1 MSSMRSHPWVV
12 GVDLGGSNLRV
23 AAYHELEAAVA
34 AARDANRPLA
44 KEPAAVVRRPVGT
57 DRRVETI
64 MGHMADAVNE
74 VLGVVGVSPVT
85 RVPVGVGIAAML
97 ADRKGTVANS
107 PHLGWRDVAFG
118 PMLAKKLGPAR
129 PVGIYNDVNAI
140 TYGEYGVGAG
150 AGSRDM
156 LCVYV
161 GTGIGGG
168 LVVNG
173 ALAEGATSCAGE
185 IGHVKVTWGDD
196 AAPCNCGGRG
206 CVEAYVGGS
215 YVLARVR
222 KELAAGQRSLA
233 VDLAGGNPAAVHPG
247 HVDQAAAEGDAWA
260 LAMWTELAPLL
271 AVALGNAIT
280 LLNPDRVVLGGG
292 MLGRTPTLRDQTL
305 VALSLVTPPA
315 LLDPVTIVDA
325 ALGDDAGLVG
335 SALLADAGV
344 SLV

>member
-1 MSSMRSHPWVV
+1 MTPHEWVV

-23 AAYHELEAAVA
+23 AAYHQLADAADEAK
-34 AARDANRPLA
+34 RSGTPLA
-44 KEPAAVVRRPVGT
+44 KEPAAVVRRPVGD
-57 DRRVETI
+57 DRRLETLLGAI
-64 MGHMADAVNE
+64 EAAVDE
-74 VLGVVGVSPVT
+74 VLGVVGVSKVAV
-85 RVPVGVGIAAML
+85 VPVGVGIAAML
-97 ADRKGTVANS
+97 SDRRGTVANS

-118 PMLAKKLGPAR
+118 PMLKKLLGPAR
-129 PVGIYNDVNAI
+129 PVGTYNDVNAI
-140 TYGEYGVGAG
+140 AFGEYGVGAG
-150 AGSRDM
+150 AGARDL

-185 IGHVKVTWGDD
+185 IGHVKVTWGED
-196 AAPCNCGGRG
+196 AARCNCGGRG

-215 YVLARVR
+215 YVQARIR
-222 KELAAGQRSLA
+222 AELTNGQRSLA
-233 VDLAGGNPAAVHPG
+233 VDLAGGDATIVNPG
-247 HVDQAAAEGDAWA
+247 HVDQAAAEGDPWA
-260 LAMWTELAPLL
+260 LALWTELAPLL

>member
-1 MSSMRSHPWVV
+1 MSGPAHPWVV
-12 GVDLGGSNLRV
+12 GVDLGGTNLRV
-23 AAYHELEAAVA
+23 AVFRELAAAAA
-34 AARDANRPLA
+34 AARRAGAPLA
-44 KEPAAVVRRPVGT
+44 QQPAAVVRRPVGD
-57 DRRVETI
+57 DRRLETI
-64 MGHMADAVNE
+64 VARIADAVKE
-74 VLGVVGVSPVT
+74 VLGQVGVSRVAV
-85 RVPVGVGIAAML
+85 VPVGVGVAAML

-107 PHLGWRDVAFG
+107 PHLGWRNAAFG
-118 PMLAKKLGPAR
+118 PALAGTLGPAR
-129 PVGIYNDVNAI
+129 PIGVYNDVNAV

-156 LCVYV
+156 LCVFV

-196 AAPCNCGGRG
+196 AARCNCGGRG

-215 YVLARVR
+215 YVQARIR
-222 KELAAGQRSLA
+222 RELAAGARSLA
-233 VDLAGGNPAAVHPG
+233 VDLAGGEITAVNPG
-247 HVDQAAAEGDAWA
+247 HVDAAAAEGDPWA
-260 LAMWTELAPLL
+260 LGLWTELAPLF

-292 MLGRTPTLRDQTL
+292 LFGRTPTLRDQSL
-305 VALSLVTPPA
+305 LALSLVTPPP
-315 LLDPVTIVDA
+315 LLDPVDIVMA
-325 ALGDDAGLVG
+325 ALADDAGLVG

>member
-1 MSSMRSHPWVV
+1 MTAPLHPWVV

-23 AAYHELEAAVA
+23 AAYHDLGA
-34 AARDANRPLA
+34 AAAEARAARHPLA
-44 KEPAAVVRRPVGT
+44 KQPAAVVRRPVGD
-57 DRRVETI
+57 DRRVETLLEVVA
-64 MGHMADAVNE
+64 GAVGE
-74 VLGVVGVSPVT
+74 VLRTVGVSAVEK
-85 RVPVGVGIAAML
+85 VPVGVGIAAML

-107 PHLGWRDVAFG
+107 PHLGWRDVTFG
-118 PMLAKKLGPAR
+118 PMLAKRLGPAR
-129 PVGIYNDVNAI
+129 PVGLYNDVNAI
-140 TYGEYGVGAG
+140 AFGEFGVGAG
-150 AGSRDM
+150 AGARDL

-185 IGHVKVTWGDD
+185 IGHVKVAWGED
-196 AAPCNCGGRG
+196 AARCNCGGRG

-215 YVLARVR
+215 YVLARIR
-222 KELAAGQRSLA
+222 AELTGGQRSLA
-233 VDLAGGNPAAVHPG
+233 VDLAGGDPSAVHPG
-247 HVDQAAAEGDAWA
+247 HVDQAAAEGDPWA
-260 LAMWTELAPLL
+260 LALWTELAPLF

-292 MLGRTPTLRDQTL
+292 MLGRTPTLRDQAL
-305 VALSLVTPPA
+305 VALQLVTPPA
-315 LLDPVTIVDA
+315 LLDPVEIVDA

>member
-1 MSSMRSHPWVV
+1 MTAPAHPWVV

-23 AAYHELEAAVA
+23 AVYHELDA
-34 AARDANRPLA
+34 AAAAAKATRRPLS
-44 KEPAAVVRRPVGT
+44 KEPAAVVRRPVGD

-64 MGHMADAVNE
+64 IDHIADAVTE
-74 VLGVVGVSPVT
+74 VLSAVGVSRVSV
-85 RVPVGVGIAAML
+85 VPVGVGVAAML
-97 ADRKGTVANS
+97 ADRRGTVANS
-107 PHLGWRDVAFG
+107 PHLGWRHVTFG
-118 PMLAKKLGPAR
+118 PMLARRLGPAR
-129 PVGIYNDVNAI
+129 PVGVYNDVNAI
-140 TYGEYGVGAG
+140 TYGEFGVGAG
-150 AGSRDM
+150 AGARDL

-168 LVVNG
+168 LVING

-185 IGHVKVTWGDD
+185 IGHVKVAWGDD
-196 AAPCNCGGRG
+196 AARCNCGGRG

-222 KELAAGQRSLA
+222 AALATGQRSLA
-233 VDLAGGNPAAVHPG
+233 VDLAGGDPAAVHPG

-260 LAMWTELAPLL
+260 LGLWTELAPLF
-271 AVALGNAIT
+271 AIALGNAIT

-292 MLGRTPTLRDQTL
+292 MLGRTPTLRDQAL
-305 VALSLVTPPA
+305 VALALVTPPA